1 VALDFQYIF
10 KIMKSVRLNWKGKRR
25 LRISRGKKFVGTF
38 DDIRPYNDQEVAKA
52 CQELLTHPA
61 LISVFDYLKIPILPD
76 YYAVNGISSMQLNIV
91 KPVAERILE
100 MSSSGLTTSG
110 LDGLAEQDGRG
121 YLFISN
127 HRDIVLDPAL
137 MIYAIDIKGYRPV
150 QIAVGDNLLT
160 SPLVTQ
166 LIRAN
171 RSFIVRRNLP
181 KKEQIE
187 ASTKLSA
194 YIWQQVQSGQSVW
207 IAQREGRAKDGNDVT
222 NPALISMLYL
232 SQRGSMF
239 FPEFV
244 RKLNIVPV
252 SISYE
257 FDPCDEMKA
266 KELRTA
272 EASGGRYEKAKG
284 EDLLAIVQGITGFKG
299 HIHIAFGQPLNRR
312 FFRAKDVARE
322 LDRQIIEN
330 YRLWPSNLVA
340 DELLHHDPARV
351 TLEERER
358 FLERI
363 HRWTENL
370 RPYLLRMYANP
381 VRNKKKLAW
390 ARA

>member
-1 VALDFQYIF
+1 
-10 KIMKSVRLNWKGKRR
+10 
-25 LRISRGKKFVGTF
+25 
-38 DDIRPYNDQEVAKA
+38 
-52 CQELLTHPA
+52 
-61 LISVFDYLKIPILPD
+61 
-76 YYAVNGISSMQLNIV
+76 MQLKVV
-91 KPVAERILE
+91 KPVAERVLE
-100 MSSSGLTTSG
+100 MSSSGLTISG
-110 LDGLAEQDGRG
+110 FEGLAEQDGRG

-137 MIYAIDIKGYRPV
+137 MIYAIAIQGYRQV

-187 ASTKLSA
+187 ASVKLSA
-194 YIWQQVQSGQSVW
+194 YIWQQVQSGQSIW

-232 SQRGSMF
+232 AQRGSMF
-239 FPEFV
+239 FPEFI
-244 RKLNIVPV
+244 RKMNIVPV

-266 KELRTA
+266 TELRTT
-272 EASGGRYEKAKG
+272 ETSGRYQKAQG

-299 HIHIAFGQPLNRR
+299 HIHIAFGRPLTRR
-312 FFRAKDVARE
+312 FLRAKDVARE
-322 LDRQIIEN
+322 LDDQIIQN
-330 YRLWPSNLVA
+330 YKLWPSNLLA
-340 DELLHHDPARV
+340 DELLHNDPAGV
-351 TLEERER
+351 TAEDRER

-363 HRWTENL
+363 HRWKENL